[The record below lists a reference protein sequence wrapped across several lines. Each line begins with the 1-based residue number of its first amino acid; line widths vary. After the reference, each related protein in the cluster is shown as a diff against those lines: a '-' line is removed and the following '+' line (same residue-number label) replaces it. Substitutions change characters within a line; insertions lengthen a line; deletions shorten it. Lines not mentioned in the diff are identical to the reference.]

1 MSVTQLEMCRS
12 LLSNIGNLN
21 QDLSRY
27 SSQVSSGKLLNQ
39 LKDSPSGS
47 AQLVSL
53 TGQDSDVDQ
62 YLSNTDAG
70 NVYAKTADSAL
81 SEVNNLVTTIYSSG
95 SQAVS
100 ETITDAARATIATEV
115 RSLRDQIVSLANS
128 EVRGR
133 YIFAGSM
140 VTAAPFLL
148 QGDAITYQADST
160 VNTLSVD
167 AGTDMQMN
175 YSGDAAF
182 NPIFAAI
189 DSLLT
194 ALDGN
199 DTAGVQTALSQITP
213 ALSGLSKIRAQ
224 VGSDLNM
231 LQNVQAHLE
240 LRKTSLKEQRSQIED
255 ADMAQAAVRL
265 KQTQTALDAAM
276 SAASSILT
284 QRNLFDI
291 LG

>member
-1 MSVTQLEMCRS
+1 MSD
-12 LLSNIGNLN
+12 IGTLN
-21 QDLSRY
+21 EDLGRFSR
-27 SSQVSSGKLLNQ
+27 QISSGKLLNQ

-53 TGQDSDVDQ
+53 SEQDSDVDQ

-70 NVYAKTADSAL
+70 NVYAKAADSAL
-81 SEVNNLVTTIYSSG
+81 NEVNNLVTSIYSSG

-100 ETITDAARATIATEV
+100 ETITDATRATIATQV

-133 YIFAGSM
+133 HLFAGSM

-148 QGDAITYQADST
+148 QGDSITYQADTT

-175 YSGDAAF
+175 YSGDAVF
-182 NPIFAAI
+182 NPIFATI

-194 ALDGN
+194 ALDGK
-199 DTAGVQTALSQITP
+199 DTAGVQAALSQITP

-224 VGSDLNM
+224 VGSNLNM

-240 LRKTSLKEQRSQIED
+240 SRQMSLKEQRSQIED
-255 ADMAQAAVRL
+255 ADMAQAAVQL

-276 SAASSILT
+276 SAASSVLT